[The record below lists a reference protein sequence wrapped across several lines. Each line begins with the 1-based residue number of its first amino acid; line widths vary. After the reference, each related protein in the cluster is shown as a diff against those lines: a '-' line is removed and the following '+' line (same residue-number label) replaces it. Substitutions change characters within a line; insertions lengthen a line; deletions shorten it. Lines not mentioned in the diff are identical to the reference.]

1 MKKPVIAALCCLLA
15 LGTATVA
22 FAEEPTPTPAPELVE
37 LSPEETAPQFYPD
50 SISWQE
56 DGGQLLVVKQYS
68 VPYGTAVTDLTES
81 GMQWGGADYTL
92 WGVTESVEGGVTEEK
107 EVTQDFELSVRSAD
121 AETARNDV
129 KESVAYDDEYGF
141 SGSLTLQDIT
151 IGETLQADSTY
162 MATAIMGIAC
172 ALLFIAVLLII
183 THLLR
188 KEPSHAAGP
197 AKPTTAP
204 KVYVPSGDIVL
215 GGRNEDDDEENL

>member
-1 MKKPVIAALCCLLA
+1 MKKPVIAALCCFLA
-15 LGTATVA
+15 LSTATAA

-37 LSPEETAPQFYPD
+37 LSPEDTAPPFYPD

-92 WGVTESVEGGVTEEK
+92 WGVTQSVEGGVTEEK
-107 EVTQDFELSVRSAD
+107 EITQDFELSVRSAD

-151 IGETLQADSTY
+151 L
-162 MATAIMGIAC
+162 
-172 ALLFIAVLLII
+172 
-183 THLLR
+183 
-188 KEPSHAAGP
+188 P
-197 AKPTTAP
+197 
-204 KVYVPSGDIVL
+204 
-215 GGRNEDDDEENL
+215 